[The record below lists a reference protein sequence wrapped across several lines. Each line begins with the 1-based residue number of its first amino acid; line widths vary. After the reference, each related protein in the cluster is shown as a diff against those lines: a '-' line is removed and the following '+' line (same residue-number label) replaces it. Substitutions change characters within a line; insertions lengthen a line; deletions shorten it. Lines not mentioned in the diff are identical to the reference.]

1 MATKPTIFMGGFS
14 VEFLNG
20 DESFLVH
27 VYYRDE
33 KGIPTPESD
42 KFSFTT
48 AAKLKKFI
56 KKSRSFFQRYGF
68 SQPGLQHAEIKTKR
82 DR

>member
-1 MATKPTIFMGGFS
+1 MADIQKVSSVPTVFIGGFS

-20 DESFLVH
+20 DESYLVSI
-27 VYYRDE
+27 YYRDA
-33 KGIPTPESD
+33 KGFPTSESD

-56 KKSRSFFQRYGF
+56 S
-68 SQPGLQHAEIKTKR
+68 KTLLTGA
-82 DR
+82 DDVDSNAQSEG

>member
-56 KKSRSFFQRYGF
+56 SKTLLTGAEDVDGN
-68 SQPGLQHAEIKTKR
+68 SQSEG
-82 DR
+82 